1 MASCLWRQR
10 PPSSPAASPS
20 LLPPLLST
28 ATGAV
33 RPAAA
38 ASHGAYPTPIFRT
51 SKTSINQKP
60 MTMSYYCETVDK
72 WELGNTLK
80 LRNGTSSSFQLL
92 WLQYATTTELF
103 EDLSVQISW
112 LLNTERKTYAKI
124 TLSNIY
130 LSQWLPLVLENGF
143 TDKDTLMCCFYTFT
157 FARSFGNQAMWS
169 FLQFFSPPPAFL
181 SCFFFFFSE
190 LMFVFRCNLACLIQL
205 HFLLSYSRNWPWRS
219 KC

>member
-130 LSQWLPLVLENGF
+130 LSQWLPLLLENGF
-143 TDKDTLMCCFYTFT
+143 TDKDTLMCCFYAFT

-169 FLQFFSPPPAFL
+169 FLQFFSPPLLF
-181 SCFFFFFSE
+181 CHVFFFFF
-190 LMFVFRCNLACLIQL
+190 LLKYLIFEHL
-205 HFLLSYSRNWPWRS
+205 YICIPRG
-219 KC
+219 